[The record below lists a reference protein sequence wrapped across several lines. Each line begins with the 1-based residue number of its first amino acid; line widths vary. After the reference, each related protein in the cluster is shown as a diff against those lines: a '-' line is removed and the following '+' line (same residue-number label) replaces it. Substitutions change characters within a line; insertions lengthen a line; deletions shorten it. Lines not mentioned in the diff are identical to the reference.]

1 MAKADIAALLALCAA
16 FFIAV
21 GDVIHQRSTHE
32 VTAEPVGHVALFMA
46 LLRDRQWWFGSLVA
60 AAGFAFQAAALGFGS
75 VLLVQALLVT
85 SLLFALPINA
95 MLTHRRVTRWEWTWA
110 ALLAASV
117 AVIVIVGNP
126 TAGHSRASWET
137 WTAVIVVLG
146 PALVLC
152 VIAAGILKGPASAVL
167 LAIVSGALWGLF
179 AVLTKGVVDRLD
191 DGIWELVRTPELYAW
206 ALVGVAGTAWQQA
219 SFRAGSLTA
228 SLPTMTVAE
237 PVVGSALG
245 VVVLGEALRPG
256 EAGWLTL
263 IVAVAVMVVATV
275 ALARGEAGR
284 PPPSRP
290 REPLVWSRAERH
302 RDHSFGTR
310 HGSGAGGCRRRGA
323 GGAAG
328 GGIHRR
334 GLAARRGGSPSASD
348 PPTRWWAPTRPAH
361 SPATAW
367 TCRSR
372 CRPEPTR
379 RRVSCRCAR

>member
-21 GDVIHQRSTHE
+21 GDVIHQRSAHE
-32 VTAEPVGHVALFMA
+32 VTAEPVSHIALFMR

-60 AAGFAFQAAALGFGS
+60 AAGFGFQAAALGFGS

-95 MLTHRRVTRWEWTWA
+95 WLTHQRVTRWEWTWA

-117 AVIVIVGNP
+117 TVIVIVGNP

-152 VIAAGILKGPASAVL
+152 VIGAGILKGPASAVL
-167 LAIVSGALWGLF
+167 LAVVSGALWGLF
-179 AVLTKGVVDRLD
+179 AVLTKGVVDRLVFSSWA
-191 DGIWELVRTPELYAW
+191 GIAGLVRTPELYAW

-228 SLPTMTVAE
+228 SLPTMTVTE

-263 IVAVAVMVVATV
+263 IVAVTVMIVATV
-275 ALARGEAGR
+275 ALARGEA
-284 PPPSRP
+284 
-290 REPLVWSRAERH
+290 V
-302 RDHSFGTR
+302 T
-310 HGSGAGGCRRRGA
+310 
-323 GGAAG
+323 AAKQ
-328 GGIHRR
+328 
-334 GLAARRGGSPSASD
+334 
-348 PPTRWWAPTRPAH
+348 PA
-361 SPATAW
+361 
-367 TCRSR
+367 
-372 CRPEPTR
+372 
-379 RRVSCRCAR
+379 